1 MMNLPAALML
11 ACLAVAVHA
20 SETDWSR
27 PSETGVI
34 ASSTNAL
41 KAAAAQA
48 GAPSTPA
55 PSGSTTTLSGSD
67 LPTPEERAKYE
78 QLLTVDKAEAE
89 SYLITRNYVRMAKA
103 VVDSDGVGALEFPGK
118 PKGFA
123 KRHLSADGKDKD
135 TINAAVMLSI
145 EALAKARP

>member
-1 MMNLPAALML
+1 MMNLPAVLVL
-11 ACLAVAVHA
+11 ACVTVAHA
-20 SETDWSR
+20 AEADWSR
-27 PSETGVI
+27 SAETGLI

-41 KAAAAQA
+41 KVAAVQASAAA
-48 GAPSTPA
+48 TPA

-67 LPTPEERAKYE
+67 LPTPEERARYE
-78 QLLTVDKAEAE
+78 QLLAVDKAEAE

-103 VVDSDGVGALEFPGK
+103 IVDSDGVGALDFPGK

-145 EALAKARP
+145 KALSKARP

>member
-1 MMNLPAALML
+1 MMNLPAIVVL
-11 ACLAVAVHA
+11 ACVSVGHA
-20 SETDWSR
+20 AEADWSR
-27 PSETGVI
+27 STETGVI

-78 QLLTVDKAEAE
+78 QLLTFDKAEAE

-103 VVDSDGVGALEFPGK
+103 VVDSDGVGALDFPGK